1 MDGEPV
7 ANAAVIGAEK
17 TGIPSG
23 LALDTKTRRVF
34 WSDVTSRDISVC
46 NYEGTSCQVVV
57 TSSHSHPN
65 FLSFY
70 ESKLYW
76 LAGSNGLLHTH
87 DIVEQDTQER

>member
-76 LAGSNGLLHTH
+76 LAGSKGLLHTH
-87 DIVEQDTQER
+87 DILEEDTQAR